1 MTPTKTDPKLFTI
14 LQVAKYLRIQ
24 VRRAQRLHDNFF
36 REEANKRGFRAIP
49 KDQIRYIVDNQTL
62 IKMAELNLTERCKII
77 NSTYE
82 DIHITPRLLSRIYQ
96 LHKIKKKKAK
106 VFKGNSSKY
115 SP

>member
-1 MTPTKTDPKLFTI
+1 
-14 LQVAKYLRIQ
+14 
-24 VRRAQRLHDNFF
+24 
-36 REEANKRGFRAIP
+36 
-49 KDQIRYIVDNQTL
+49 
-62 IKMAELNLTERCKII
+62 MAELNLTERCKII